1 MKKINLRLRRKA
13 TPKSTG
19 TVFQP
24 PGTISY
30 VGEERTGEVST
41 ETILYDTKH
50 YSKQEGIYLDQLK
63 EDRVNWF
70 NIDGVHDI
78 DLLEKVG
85 NKFHL
90 HHLLL
95 EDIANTTQRPKTE
108 FYGAYIYQC
117 IKMISYDAQN
127 NELNEEQVS
136 IILTEDAVISFQEK
150 TGDVFENIRERIE
163 NSRGRI
169 RNVKSDYLF
178 YALIDSI
185 IDHYF
190 LVIEQI
196 GEYLDQLEDEIFDNP
211 QKDSLNQ
218 AQKNKRMLLKL
229 RRAIFPLRESISRLL
244 KEDSSL
250 IESKTHAY
258 LQDAYDHCIQIIETV
273 ETYREINAGLR
284 DMYLSSVSHKMNQIM
299 QVLTIVSSLFIP
311 MTFVAGIYGM
321 NFEHIPELTWD
332 HGYQY
337 FWIIN
342 AIIFFSLLGFFK
354 WKKWI

>member
-13 TPKSTG
+13 APKSTG

-30 VGEERTGEVST
+30 VGEARTGEVTT
-41 ETILYDTKH
+41 ETILYDENH
-50 YSKQEGIYLDQLK
+50 YSKQDGIFLDQLK

-78 DLLEKVG
+78 ELLEKVG
-85 NKFHL
+85 DKFHL

-117 IKMISYDAQN
+117 IKMISYDAEN

-169 RNVKSDYLF
+169 RGVKSDYLF

-218 AQKNKRMLLKL
+218 AQSNKRMLLKL

-244 KEDSSL
+244 KEDSNL

-273 ETYREINAGLR
+273 ESYREINAGLR

-321 NFEHIPELTWD
+321 NFEHIPELTWEN
-332 HGYQY
+332 GYQY
-337 FWIIN
+337 FWLIN
-342 AIIFFSLLGFFK
+342 AVIFFTLLGFFK

>member
-13 TPKSTG
+13 TPKSTS

-30 VGEERTGEVST
+30 VGEERSGEVTT
-41 ETILYDTKH
+41 ETILYDVDY
-50 YSKQEGIYLDQLK
+50 YSKQDGIFLEQLK

-85 NKFHL
+85 DKFHL

-117 IKMISYDAQN
+117 IKMISYDAEN
-127 NELNEEQVS
+127 HELNEEQVS

-150 TGDVFENIRERIE
+150 TGDVFENIRDRIE

-169 RNVKSDYLF
+169 RGVKSDYLF

-273 ETYREINAGLR
+273 ESYREINAGLR

-321 NFEHIPELTWD
+321 NFEHIPELTWE

-342 AIIFFSLLGFFK
+342 AVIFFTLLGFFR

>member
-1 MKKINLRLRRKA
+1 MKKPNLRLRRKA
-13 TPKSTG
+13 TPKSRNN
-19 TVFQP
+19 VFQP

-30 VGEERTGEVST
+30 VGEDRTGAVNT
-41 ETILYDTKH
+41 ETILYDETH
-50 YSKQEGIYLDQLK
+50 FSKQDGIFLDQLK

-70 NIDGVHDI
+70 NVDGVHDI
-78 DLLEKVG
+78 DLLEKIG
-85 NKFHL
+85 SKFHL

-108 FYGAYIYQC
+108 FYGDYIYQC
-117 IKMISYDAQN
+117 IKMISYDAEN
-127 NELNEEQVS
+127 HELIEEQVS
-136 IILTEDAVISFQEK
+136 IILTEDAVITFQEK

-169 RNVKSDYLF
+169 RSVKSDYLF

-190 LVIEQI
+190 IAIEQI
-196 GEYLDQLEDEIFDNP
+196 GDYLDQLEDEVFDDP
-211 QKDSLNQ
+211 QKDSLNK
-218 AQKNKRMLLKL
+218 AQKNKRMLLQL

-244 KEDSSL
+244 KEDSNL
-250 IESKTHAY
+250 IESRTHAY
-258 LQDAYDHCIQIIETV
+258 LQDAYEHCIQIIETV
-273 ETYREINAGLR
+273 ESYREINAGLR

-299 QVLTIVSSLFIP
+299 QVLTIVSSIFIP

-321 NFEHIPELTWD
+321 NFEHIPELTWE

-337 FWIIN
+337 FWVINITIFISLII
-342 AIIFFSLLGFFK
+342 IFK

>member
-1 MKKINLRLRRKA
+1 MRKPNLRLRRKA
-13 TPKSTG
+13 TPKSRNN
-19 TVFQP
+19 VFQP

-30 VGEERTGEVST
+30 VGEDRTGAVAT
-41 ETILYDTKH
+41 ETILYDETH
-50 YSKQEGIYLDQLK
+50 FSKQEGIFLDQLK

-70 NIDGVHDI
+70 NVDGVHDI
-78 DLLEKVG
+78 DLLEKIG
-85 NKFHL
+85 SKFHL

-108 FYGAYIYQC
+108 FYGDYIYQC
-117 IKMISYDAQN
+117 IKMISYDGVN
-127 NELNEEQVS
+127 HELIEEQVS
-136 IILTEDAVISFQEK
+136 IILTEDAVITFQEK

-169 RNVKSDYLF
+169 RSVKSDYLF

-190 LVIEQI
+190 IAIEQI
-196 GEYLDQLEDEIFDNP
+196 GDYLDQLEDEVFDDP
-211 QKDSLNQ
+211 QKDSLNK
-218 AQKNKRMLLKL
+218 AQKNKRMLLQL
-229 RRAIFPLRESISRLL
+229 RRAIFPLRESISRLI
-244 KEDSSL
+244 KEDSNL
-250 IESKTHAY
+250 IESRTHAY

-273 ETYREINAGLR
+273 ESYREINAGLR

-299 QVLTIVSSLFIP
+299 QVLTIVSSIFIP
-311 MTFVAGIYGM
+311 MTFVAGVYGM
-321 NFEHIPELTWD
+321 NFEHIPELTWE

-342 AIIFFSLLGFFK
+342 IIIFISLMIIFK

>member
-1 MKKINLRLRRKA
+1 MRKPNLRLRRKA
-13 TPKSTG
+13 TPKHRNN
-19 TVFQP
+19 VFQP

-30 VGEERTGEVST
+30 VGEDRTGVVTT
-41 ETILYDTKH
+41 ETILYDETH
-50 YSKQEGIYLDQLK
+50 FSKQEGIFLEQLK

-78 DLLEKVG
+78 DLLEKIG
-85 NKFHL
+85 SKFHL

-108 FYGAYIYQC
+108 FYGDYIYQC
-117 IKMISYDAQN
+117 IKMISYDAEHH
-127 NELNEEQVS
+127 ELSEEQIS
-136 IILTEDAVISFQEK
+136 IILTEDAVITFQEK

-169 RNVKSDYLF
+169 RSVKSDYLF

-190 LVIEQI
+190 IAIEQI
-196 GEYLDQLEDEIFDNP
+196 GDYLDLLEDEVFDDP
-211 QKDSLNQ
+211 QKDSLNK
-218 AQKNKRMLLKL
+218 AQKNKRMLLQL

-244 KEDSSL
+244 KEDSKL
-250 IESKTHAY
+250 IESRTHAY

-273 ETYREINAGLR
+273 ESYREINAGLQ

-299 QVLTIVSSLFIP
+299 QVLTIVSSIFIP

-321 NFEHIPELTWD
+321 NFEHIPELTWV

-342 AIIFFSLLGFFK
+342 IVIFISLIFFFK